1 MPTQFVSVK
10 VQLPFP
16 AVATPKAAVQL
27 WVNQSA
33 IIKKAPGYSAA
44 PAVQAAV
51 TDCDAA
57 AASLQTTVSD
67 IDQLRA
73 QLLGLEK
80 TRSVQLGT
88 LHIKHDAVSTAC
100 TVASNN
106 DPQAAKAWTGKTV
119 TRTRAPVL
127 PASNAAPV
135 DPKLNVI
142 KSRSGS
148 VKGSCTEDAEAIG
161 YLFQTG
167 TDPAHPDTWAPP
179 VQMHGHTCTL
189 RNLPVGQVLCMR
201 IAVLRRGSVQGAWSV
216 ILEVTVR

>member
-10 VQLPFP
+10 VQLPLP
-16 AVATPKAAVQL
+16 VAASPRSAVQL

-67 IDQLRA
+67 IDQLRV
-73 QLLGLEK
+73 QLQGLEK

-106 DPQAAKAWTGKTV
+106 DPTAAKLWTGQTSERVK
-119 TRTRAPVL
+119 APTL
-127 PASNAAPV
+127 PVGTAAPL
-135 DPKLNVI
+135 DPKLNCI

-148 VKGSCTEDAEAIG
+148 VKGSCLKDPEAIG
-161 YLFQTG
+161 YLFQYG
-167 TDPAHPDTWAPP
+167 TDPNHPESWAPP
-179 VQMHGHTCTL
+179 TQMRGHTFTL

-201 IAVLRRGSVQGAWSV
+201 IAVLRRGSVQGAWSI
-216 ILEVTVR
+216 ILQVTVR

>member
-1 MPTQFVSVK
+1 

-16 AVATPKAAVQL
+16 AVATPKAALHTWQ
-27 WVNQSA
+27 NQSV
-33 IIKKAPGYSAA
+33 IIKQAPGYSAA

-57 AASLQTTVSD
+57 AGQLQTTVSD
-67 IDQLRA
+67 IDQLRVKL
-73 QLLGLEK
+73 QGLEK

-106 DPQAAKAWTGKTV
+106 DPQAAKLWTGQTTERVKPQSL
-119 TRTRAPVL
+119 PVGT
-127 PASNAAPV
+127 AGPV
-135 DPKLNVI
+135 DPKLNCI
-142 KSRSGS
+142 KRRSGS
-148 VKGSCTEDAEAIG
+148 VKASCQADAEAIG
-161 YLFQTG
+161 YLFQYG
-167 TDPAHPDTWAPP
+167 TDPNHPESWAPP
-179 VQMHGHTCTL
+179 TQMRGDTFTL

-216 ILEVTVR
+216 ILQVTVR